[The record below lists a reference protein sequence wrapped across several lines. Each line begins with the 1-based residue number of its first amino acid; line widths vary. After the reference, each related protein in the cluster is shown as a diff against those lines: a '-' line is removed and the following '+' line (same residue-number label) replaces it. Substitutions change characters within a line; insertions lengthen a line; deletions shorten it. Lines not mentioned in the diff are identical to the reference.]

1 MDKKKEMVCEMD
13 MPYERFVKLGPES
26 LSDRELLAIIL
37 RTGSKGE
44 NALELAGH
52 VLELAGAD
60 MGLLGLHHID
70 IRQLQSIK
78 GIGIVKAVKIKCM
91 AEVSN
96 RISMTKAKKNICF
109 QSPDTVADYY
119 MEKLRHKE
127 KEHAMFLYLDTK
139 GHLIEEVCMTIGS
152 ARESVVCVR
161 DVLRKALLVN
171 ATSFIMLHN
180 HPSGDCHPSSEDRI
194 ITQKLLKA
202 SVLMDMDF
210 LDHIII
216 GDKTYVSFKEQ
227 KLL

>member
-1 MDKKKEMVCEMD
+1 MQNLKKEHCNPD
-13 MPYERFVKLGPES
+13 MPYEKFLKFGPES

-52 VLELAGAD
+52 ILELAGSD
-60 MGLLGLHHID
+60 MGLIGLHHID
-70 IRQLQSIK
+70 LRQLQGIK
-78 GIGIVKAVKIKCM
+78 GIGTVKAVKIKCV
-91 AEVSN
+91 AEISN
-96 RISMTKAKKNICF
+96 RISMSRAKKHICF
-109 QSPDTVADYY
+109 QSPKTVADYY

-152 ARESVVCVR
+152 ARESIVCIR
-161 DVLRKALLVN
+161 DIMRKALMVN

-180 HPSGDCHPSSEDRI
+180 HPSGDCEPSMEDKL
-194 ITQKLLKA
+194 ITQKLKKA

-216 GDKTYVSFKEQ
+216 GDKAYISFREQ
-227 KLL
+227 ELL